1 MKTVGLIGGLGP
13 ESTVDYYRSI
23 IERHGELKPNQGNP
37 SIIINSVDLHKMIE
51 LVTAGRFAEIVDYLS
66 PEIDRLAQAGAN
78 FGALTAN
85 TPHIIFND
93 LRRRSRIPLIS
104 IVEATCEAAK
114 TMGHKRVA
122 LFGTRFTM
130 QGKFYPEVFE
140 GSGVDLVLPSS
151 EEQDYI
157 HDKYMNELL
166 KNLFLPETRKGF
178 LAIAERLKREEKV
191 EGLILGGTEIPLLI
205 KADQSNLPLLD
216 TTRIHVDA
224 IVQALIA

>member
-1 MKTVGLIGGLGP
+1 MKTVGLIGGLGL

-178 LAIAERLKREEKV
+178 LAIAERLKRDEKV

-224 IVQALIA
+224 IVQTLIA

>member
-23 IERHGELKPNQGNP
+23 IECYRELNPNQGNP
-37 SIIINSVDLHKMIE
+37 SIIINSVDLNKMIE
-51 LVTAGRFAEIVDYLS
+51 LVTAGRFPEIVDYLS
-66 PEIDRLAQAGAN
+66 PEIDRLARAGAN

-85 TPHIIFND
+85 TPHIVFNE
-93 LRRRSRIPLIS
+93 LRRRSGIPLIS

-114 TMGHKRVA
+114 EMGHKRVA

-166 KNLFLPETRKGF
+166 KNLFLPETRDGF
-178 LAIAERLKREEKV
+178 LAIAERLKTEEKV

-224 IVQALIA
+224 IVHAMIA

>member
-13 ESTVDYYRSI
+13 ESTVDYYRLI
-23 IERHGELKPNQGNP
+23 IERYRELKPNQGNP
-37 SIIINSVDLHKMIE
+37 PIIINSVDLHKMIE

-66 PEIDRLAQAGAN
+66 PEIDRLARAGAN

-85 TPHIIFND
+85 TPHIVFND
-93 LRRRSRIPLIS
+93 LRRRSVIPLIS

-114 TMGHKRVA
+114 TMGYKRVA

-130 QGKFYPEVFE
+130 QGNFYPEVFD

-151 EEQDYI
+151 EEQEYI

-166 KNLFLPETRKGF
+166 KNLFLPETRDRF
-178 LAIAERLKREEKV
+178 LAIAERIKTEEKI

-205 KADQSNLPLLD
+205 SAAQSNLPLLD
-216 TTRIHVDA
+216 TTRIHVAA
-224 IVQALIA
+224 IVQAMIA